1 MFVIRCGTPDCD
13 WGFPMSD
20 LGEMAIEGCYSSFR
34 QHCVE
39 VHGLKE
45 DDDSQMFLDL
55 GQSTLTL
62 LK

>member
-1 MFVIRCGTPDCD
+1 
-13 WGFPMSD
+13 MSD